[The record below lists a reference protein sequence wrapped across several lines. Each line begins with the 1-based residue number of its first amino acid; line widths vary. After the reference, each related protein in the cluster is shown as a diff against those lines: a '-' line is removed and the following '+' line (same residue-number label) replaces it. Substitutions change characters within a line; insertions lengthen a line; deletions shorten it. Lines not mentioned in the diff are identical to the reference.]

1 SLRRSWTTARCSPV
15 LTLYRPQ
22 RSCYHA
28 RRLGELPEWSNGTD
42 SKSVVPA
49 RVPRVRIPGSPPTI
63 RNPSL
68 GWGFC
73 FSGGASLEYCRQ
85 SGDSRLDQGPLF
97 FGCLPCAHPYLTAL
111 LRLWTHNMLKTM
123 LPRLLS

>member
-1 SLRRSWTTARCSPV
+1 
-15 LTLYRPQ
+15 
-22 RSCYHA
+22 
-28 RRLGELPEWSNGTD
+28 
-42 SKSVVPA
+42 
-49 RVPRVRIPGSPPTI
+49 GSPPTK

-85 SGDSRLDQGPLF
+85 SGDSRLDQCPLF

-123 LPRLLS
+123 LPRLLSFMFALLFLSIPSVGAQSVDKVELDPEQARQVLDTLQDEERREDVVRALE